1 MSGHFSQPNH
11 RLLMESEKFMDWQCE
26 LGRASYGVR
35 KHFDDAEGNEASSIK
50 LTYCKRNCSN
60 GDAAKPH
67 THEFSEDTKTNGT
80 EPIES
85 VDAEFFPSNQAN
97 KENNSLQPRPKSFAK
112 KFKENKPEQ
121 KRGATGHGNGTLST
135 TDLGVRVRRRK
146 QQNLEENHGS
156 NLRHEQEVASDHNQ
170 QEKINQPVSRQ
181 RRRQAP
187 KAASEKGRVN
197 QCPRTPKRK
206 SESEIFPPPN
216 LPHGKGMKRSR
227 RVAQRL
233 AQEEPPP
240 PPLKLPRLHVVLTR
254 KEIQEDW
261 MKITGHK
268 YTGKPRKSTLVQK
281 GLGLCT
287 ALMCPSSIEYLND
300 PH

>member
-1 MSGHFSQPNH
+1 MLN
-11 RLLMESEKFMDWQCE
+11 
-26 LGRASYGVR
+26 
-35 KHFDDAEGNEASSIK
+35 SSHPIK
-50 LTYCKRNCSN
+50 LIKRIILCNLDQSLLQKSSKKIN
-60 GDAAKPH
+60 L
-67 THEFSEDTKTNGT
+67 
-80 EPIES
+80 
-85 VDAEFFPSNQAN
+85 N
-97 KENNSLQPRPKSFAK
+97 K
-112 KFKENKPEQ
+112 